1 MSISFS
7 GVGSGLPIDEW
18 ITALV
23 KIEQDKVDSLTK
35 DKEALQKKQT
45 TLNTLKSEY
54 SAVQTATQKL
64 TDSLYGAGSDIFS
77 KVNVSASDTSVV
89 TATVTQYAT
98 PSSLDLEVFS
108 LATATKKQSYEHDAL
123 RTSSNKLSEL
133 GVTTS
138 GNFEIN
144 GATINVTP
152 DMTIDSL
159 IYQINNSSQA
169 NVKASLSKGHLV
181 IESRDNGAKEIE
193 ITGTDLV
200 DGTHNFAEL
209 LGLQD
214 TSTSRS
220 TDKLD
225 GLTSGSVTLADL
237 GVTKDSAVFKIN
249 EAEIT
254 ITSDMTVDDFI
265 SAVNSSSAGVT
276 AALDDGRL
284 VFENKA
290 GNTEPITFGGDNV
303 TDTKSLSQLL
313 GLDDRMSFG
322 SNAEYSIDGI
332 RKTASSNILSS
343 DDTGILGLSLE
354 LLTTTDGEPVTLDI
368 ERDYDSEAPLTALQE
383 FVEAFNKLIKD
394 TDTNTN
400 TDGENG
406 GILTGENNLVT
417 IRNNLRSMITSP
429 IDNPGVYRSLADI
442 GITTGAPGLDVSA
455 DTTQLVIDKDKFIE
469 AFEKSPGSVKALL
482 VGDNTGGTTVTGIMQ
497 EVQEK
502 LKPALDAKG
511 GYFTARSE
519 SLSSQI
525 SNLSDKIDKKQEY
538 VYTYQERLTKQF
550 NYMDQMIAQMN
561 AQFSQ
566 MQQQLKSIGVEVG

>member
-383 FVEAFNKLIKD
+383 FVDAFNKLIKD
-394 TDTNTN
+394 TDTN

-469 AFEKSPGSVKALL
+469 AFEKSPASVKALL
-482 VGDNTGGTTVTGIMQ
+482 VGDNTGGNTVNGVMQ

-511 GYFTARSE
+511 GYFTARTE
-519 SLSSQI
+519 SLTSQI
-525 SNLSDKIDKKQEY
+525 KNLSNKIDKKQEY
-538 VYTYQERLTKQF
+538 VYSYQERLTKQF

-566 MQQQLKSIGVEVG
+566 MQQQLKSIGVEVGG

>member
-144 GATINVTP
+144 GATIIVTP

-383 FVEAFNKLIKD
+383 FVDAFNKLIKD
-394 TDTNTN
+394 TDTN

-429 IDNPGVYRSLADI
+429 IDNPGVYRSLA
-442 GITTGAPGLDVSA
+442 
-455 DTTQLVIDKDKFIE
+455 VIDKDKFIE
-469 AFEKSPGSVKALL
+469 AFEKSPASVKALL

-566 MQQQLKSIGVEVG
+566 MQQQLKSIGVEVGG

>member
-254 ITSDMTVDDFI
+254 
-265 SAVNSSSAGVT
+265 N
-276 AALDDGRL
+276 
-284 VFENKA
+284 
-290 GNTEPITFGGDNV
+290 
-303 TDTKSLSQLL
+303 
-313 GLDDRMSFG
+313 
-322 SNAEYSIDGI
+322 
-332 RKTASSNILSS
+332 
-343 DDTGILGLSLE
+343 
-354 LLTTTDGEPVTLDI
+354 
-368 ERDYDSEAPLTALQE
+368 
-383 FVEAFNKLIKD
+383 
-394 TDTNTN
+394 
-400 TDGENG
+400 
-406 GILTGENNLVT
+406 
-417 IRNNLRSMITSP
+417 
-429 IDNPGVYRSLADI
+429 
-442 GITTGAPGLDVSA
+442 
-455 DTTQLVIDKDKFIE
+455 
-469 AFEKSPGSVKALL
+469 
-482 VGDNTGGTTVTGIMQ
+482 
-497 EVQEK
+497 
-502 LKPALDAKG
+502 
-511 GYFTARSE
+511 YF
-519 SLSSQI
+519 
-525 SNLSDKIDKKQEY
+525 
-538 VYTYQERLTKQF
+538 
-550 NYMDQMIAQMN
+550 
-561 AQFSQ
+561 
-566 MQQQLKSIGVEVG
+566 